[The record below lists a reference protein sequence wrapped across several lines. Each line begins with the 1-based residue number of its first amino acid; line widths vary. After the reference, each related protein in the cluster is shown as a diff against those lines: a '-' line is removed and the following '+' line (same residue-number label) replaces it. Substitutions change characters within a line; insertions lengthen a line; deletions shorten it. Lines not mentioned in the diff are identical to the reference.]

1 MALEDWDVVE
11 RPDIECEGGGADL
24 PVEEIRLDDLSIDAD
39 PELFGNLTGKCHA
52 ERVIAG
58 AEGSAGALGILRR
71 GFLDV
76 VGRKEDDTHAER
88 AESGNIFHDTGK

>member
-24 PVEEIRLDDLSIDAD
+24 PVEEIGLDDFSIDAD
-39 PELFGNLTGKCHA
+39 PELFGHLTGERHA

-58 AEGSAGALGILRR
+58 AERSAGALGILRR
-71 GFLDV
+71 CFLDV
-76 VGRKEDDTHAER
+76 IGRKEDDTHAKR
-88 AESGNIFHDTGK
+88 AETWNILHDPGK